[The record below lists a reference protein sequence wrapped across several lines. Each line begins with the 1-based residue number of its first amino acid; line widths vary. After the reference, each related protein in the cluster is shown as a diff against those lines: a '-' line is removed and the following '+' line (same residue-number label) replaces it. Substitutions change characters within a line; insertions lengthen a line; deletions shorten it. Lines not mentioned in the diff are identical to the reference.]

1 LIINLI
7 YAIIQ
12 LPDEENMSV
21 NDKDE
26 IKNIAVNRKAQHDYH
41 ILDTYEV
48 GLVLKGTEVK
58 SLRES
63 KVSLRESFA
72 QFENNELYI
81 MNMHI
86 SPYAFGNI
94 FNVDPKRKRKL
105 LLHLR
110 ELNRIKGQ
118 VDKKGF
124 TLVPLRIYF
133 KRGHA
138 KIELALAKGKKLYD
152 KKQTLAERAIQ
163 RDMERE
169 LKDKNGGDRFRQG

>member
-1 LIINLI
+1 
-7 YAIIQ
+7 
-12 LPDEENMSV
+12 MSFA
-21 NDKDE
+21 NNKDE
-26 IKNIAVNRKAQHDYH
+26 VKNIAVNRKAQHDYH

-94 FNVDPKRKRKL
+94 FNVDPIRKRKL
-105 LLHLR
+105 LMHKREINRLR
-110 ELNRIKGQ
+110 GQ
-118 VDKKGF
+118 VEEKGL

-138 KIELALAKGKKLYD
+138 KIELALAKGKRLYD
-152 KKQTLAERAIQ
+152 KRQALAEKDAQ
-163 RDMERE
+163 REVERE
-169 LKDKNGGDRFRQG
+169 LKNKEWGR